1 MEIILQES
9 VAKLG
14 KAGDVVKVANG
25 YARNYLLPKGMAIV
39 ADKKNVSELERKRQR
54 ILAKAAKLQKDSEAL
69 AAQLAQIT
77 LVIPVRVGEGDK
89 LYGSV
94 TSLDISDAIK
104 QKGYDIDRRKI
115 LLDEPIKT
123 LGVHQVSIKLGSTV
137 TATISVEVVPQS
149 A

>member
-1 MEIILQES
+1 
-9 VAKLG
+9 
-14 KAGDVVKVANG
+14 
-25 YARNYLLPKGMAIV
+25 
-39 ADKKNVSELERKRQR
+39 
-54 ILAKAAKLQKDSEAL
+54 
-69 AAQLAQIT
+69 
-77 LVIPVRVGEGDK
+77 VIPVRVGEGDK

-94 TSLDISDAIK
+94 TSLDISNAIE

-123 LGVHQVSIKLGSTV
+123 IGVHQVPIKLGSTV

>member
-9 VAKLG
+9 VNKLG

-25 YARNYLLPKGMAIV
+25 YARNYLLPKGIAIV
-39 ADKKNVSELERKRQR
+39 ADRKNVSKLERQRER
-54 ILAKAAKLQKDSEAL
+54 ILAKAAKLLKDNEAL
-69 AAQLAQIT
+69 AAQLSQLT
-77 LVIPVRVGEGDK
+77 LVIPVRVGEENK

-123 LGVHQVSIKLGSTV
+123 LGVHQVPIKLGSTV